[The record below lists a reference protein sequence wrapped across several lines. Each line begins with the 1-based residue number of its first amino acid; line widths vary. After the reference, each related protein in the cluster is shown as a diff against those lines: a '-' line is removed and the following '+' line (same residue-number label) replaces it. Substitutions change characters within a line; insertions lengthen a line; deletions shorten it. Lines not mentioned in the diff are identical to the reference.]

1 MTRLVSQISN
11 DPSLGSFMVSKVAA
25 STVMIP
31 MTASQYAD
39 LGDFFVHYP
48 KRATRSKKF
57 EPVSNKFD
65 RHDPEIN

>member
-1 MTRLVSQISN
+1 
-11 DPSLGSFMVSKVAA
+11 MVSKVAA

-65 RHDPEIN
+65 RHDPELN

>member
-1 MTRLVSQISN
+1 
-11 DPSLGSFMVSKVAA
+11 MVSKVAA

-65 RHDPEIN
+65 RHDPEINSVKRWHYVNAAQRKRF